1 MLHIGTTRFNEKT
14 WGENETWR
22 RTHGWEGCIYGV
34 PGTLPEDIRK
44 SAFIYVIEM
53 NNERNEI
60 MGVGRIKN
68 NRGTHCRLYSDP
80 NYNRY
85 IYRGKK
91 RVDKVDML
99 DKECVEILEKRLFKG
114 KAHMKRGQGIT
125 RLWAKKVKKD
135 WERISKYIKSL
146 FD

>member
-1 MLHIGTTRFNEKT
+1 MHIGTTRFDNKT

-22 RTHGWEGCIYGV
+22 KSHNWEGCIYGV
-34 PGTLPEDIRK
+34 PGKLPEDVRK
-44 SAFIYVIEM
+44 LAIIYVIEM

-60 MGVGRIKN
+60 MGIGRVKN
-68 NRGTHCRLYSDP
+68 NHCRERCRLYSDP

-91 RVDKVDML
+91 RVDKGGML
-99 DKECVEILEKRLFKG
+99 DKECVEILEKLLFKG

-125 RLWAKKVKKD
+125 RLRAKKVKKD
-135 WERISKYIKSL
+135 WERISTYIKSL